1 MQRHPPRANAFESAH
16 MNFNPF
22 FGFET
27 EYGITIE
34 GGDAT
39 DLIKAS
45 REVVKAYDLTG
56 LPFASPWNYRAE
68 DPRND
73 QRGFHVD
80 KLSVDTVDA
89 QFDRPGERAHSP
101 QEDRCDHVLQNGAR
115 LYNDH
120 GHPEYATPE
129 CGDLRALVAHDK
141 AGERI
146 VLQCA
151 KLYSEKV
158 GKRVEIWK
166 NNTDFHG
173 ASYGSH
179 ESYLIQ
185 RNVGWDD
192 VTRNL
197 APFLA
202 TRILFCGTGKVGC
215 EEKGVSCDYQ
225 LSQRADFFQV
235 LQSVDTLSNRPL
247 VNTRDEPHGDARK
260 FRRLHVIAG
269 DANLS
274 EWAIALRG
282 GTTNL
287 VAALIESG
295 WNCPIELRDP
305 VKAIKQ
311 ISRDP
316 SYNWQIET
324 KTGET
329 VTAIDVQRAYL
340 KGVCE
345 LNLPG
350 AEWVTGEWAEA
361 LDTLERDPM
370 EMADRVDWVAKKS
383 LLDQFVESEELSWKD
398 DQTFLQSLDLA
409 YSNVDPAEGL
419 YHALVEAG
427 AMRRL
432 VSDEEIEAARTL
444 APTTSRALLRGALTR
459 FNDEIKSISWGAVE
473 GEDEQGKFRF
483 VLPENAE
490 FEAIAAKIAEAPN
503 LRAAGEII
511 SQ

>member
-1 MQRHPPRANAFESAH
+1 

-34 GGDAT
+34 GGDAS

-45 REVVKAYDLTG
+45 REVVKAYGQTG
-56 LPFASPWNYRAE
+56 RPYANPWNYRAE

-73 QRGFHVD
+73 QRGFHVER
-80 KLSVDTVDA
+80 LSVDTVDA
-89 QFDRPGERAHSP
+89 QFDRPGERAASP
-101 QEDRCDHVLQNGAR
+101 QEDRCDHVLENGAR

-151 KLYSEKV
+151 QIYGEKV
-158 GKRVEIWK
+158 GKLVEIWK

-185 RNVGWDD
+185 RQVGWEE

-202 TRILFCGTGKVGC
+202 TRILFCGAGKVGA
-215 EEKGVSCDYQ
+215 EERGVSCDYQ

-235 LQSVDTLSNRPL
+235 LQSVDTLNNRPL
-247 VNTRDEPHGDARK
+247 VNTRDEPHGDARR

-295 WNCPIELRDP
+295 WSNPIPLRDP
-305 VKAIKQ
+305 VKAVKQ
-311 ISRDP
+311 ISRDAT
-316 SYNWQIET
+316 YNWQIET
-324 KTGET
+324 EKGEM
-329 VTAIDVQRAYL
+329 VSAIEVQRAYL

-350 AEWVTGEWAEA
+350 SDWVLGEWSEA
-361 LDTLERDPM
+361 LDILERDPM
-370 EMADRVDWVAKKS
+370 ELADRCDWVAKKS
-383 LLDQFVESEELSWKD
+383 LLDQFVESENLNWKD

-409 YSNVDPAEGL
+409 YHNVDPEVGL
-419 YHALVEAG
+419 YYGLVEAG

-432 VSDEEIEAARTL
+432 VSDEEIEAARTQ
-444 APTTSRALLRGALTR
+444 APTTSRARLRGALTR
-459 FNDEIKSISWGAVE
+459 FNSEIRSLSWGAVE
-473 GEDEQGKFRF
+473 GQDGEGQFRF
-483 VLPENAE
+483 ALPENGD
-490 FEAIAAKIAEAPN
+490 FEAMAAQIAGAPS

-511 SQ
+511 SEEPS